1 MVGKFLWNIWGFF
14 NRDIELNLLEIVKGG
29 VEFVKVVFE
38 VVNKLKEG
46 KDIQELK
53 FFIEKIDFVLDV
65 LSFLLGSVVGVGL
78 FFLFI
83 VIGIIFYIVK

>member
-46 KDIQELK
+46 KDI
-53 FFIEKIDFVLDV
+53 
-65 LSFLLGSVVGVGL
+65 
-78 FFLFI
+78 
-83 VIGIIFYIVK
+83 